1 MTRVTK
7 RSRVRRGEGV
17 FEALGFSPE
26 KAQCLRVRSQLLTA
40 LQTAIEK
47 KGIPQAAAAK
57 LLGITQPRVSNL
69 LRGRIDLFSTD
80 ALIELLARVGIG
92 VRLTLRPLPPSGRAA

>member
-1 MTRVTK
+1 MRK
-7 RSRVRRGEGV
+7 NGSRQGPGI
-17 FEALGFSPE
+17 FEDLGFSPQE
-26 KAQCLRVRSQLLTA
+26 AQHLHVRAQLMSALRETIRKRGISQA
-40 LQTAIEK
+40 V
-47 KGIPQAAAAK
+47 AAK

-92 VRLTLRPLPPSGRAA
+92 VRVTLKPLPRTGHAA